1 MDWIGSV
8 LLCFFLLLGILVG
21 LRKLLY
27 MILGDNSGTLCLT
40 LYFCGHVENAEQ
52 QLRSALEELRW
63 MEGRRKKILLCIDD
77 GMDEET
83 RRICRYFARD
93 YPVCRIVTPQE
104 LPSAKTAI
112 L

>member
-1 MDWIGSV
+1 MDWIGGV

-52 QLRSALEELRW
+52 QLRSALESGQLQEATRNMRPEDSKKLQSVLGSRAQ
-63 MEGRRKKILLCIDD
+63 MEKLMKSPQAKALYEKLTGKK
-77 GMDEET
+77 
-83 RRICRYFARD
+83 
-93 YPVCRIVTPQE
+93 
-104 LPSAKTAI
+104 SS
-112 L
+112 

>member
-1 MDWIGSV
+1 MDWIGGV

-63 MEGRRKKILLCIDD
+63 MEGRRKRSCCALMMGWMRKRAGFAAALPEIIRYAVLS
-77 GMDEET
+77 
-83 RRICRYFARD
+83 RRKSCRR
-93 YPVCRIVTPQE
+93 PKR
-104 LPSAKTAI
+104 
-112 L
+112 